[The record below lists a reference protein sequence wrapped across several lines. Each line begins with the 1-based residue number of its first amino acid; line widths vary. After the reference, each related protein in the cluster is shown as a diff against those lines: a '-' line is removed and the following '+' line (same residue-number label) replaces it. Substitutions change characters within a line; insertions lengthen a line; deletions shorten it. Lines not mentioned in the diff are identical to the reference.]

1 MMVNEPMTD
10 PMELADRLESHMG
23 LADMAEVLS
32 DCRRAAACIRGMVE
46 WRPIETFTGSG
57 QNESVMV
64 AVPNGEGGFI
74 VGEAWRCVMSADDA
88 YRGLSGW
95 WWAGTGPGD
104 YIHAPIRDMNHGDPV
119 FWLPLPPAPGAEDA

>member
-1 MMVNEPMTD
+1 
-10 PMELADRLESHMG
+10 MELVG
-23 LADMAEVLS
+23 LVEGRIGQDFDGECHLTAEEA
-32 DCRRAAACIRGMVE
+32 RQIAACIREMVE

-57 QNESVMV
+57 QNESVTV

-74 VGEAWRCVMSADDA
+74 VGEAWRCVMADDDA

-104 YIHAPIRDMNHGDPV
+104 YNHDPIRDMNHGDPV
-119 FWLPLPPAPGAEDA
+119 FWLPLPPAPGAEA